1 MPSLSTAATVHDRLL
16 TALAHVVPPSHGLQD
31 AVRSLPL
38 TDPNRMRELL
48 TRLLTGTAEQV
59 VVTGTA
65 ERRPLALL
73 PADSR
78 TWLLADLSG
87 HPHRDRPW
95 FQLC

>member
-16 TALAHVVPPSHGLQD
+16 AALAHVVPPSHGLQD

-48 TRLLTGTAEQV
+48 TRLLS
-59 VVTGTA
+59 GTA
-65 ERRPLALL
+65 ERRPPAL
-73 PADSR
+73 PTAGIR

-87 HPHRDRPW
+87 HLHRDRPW